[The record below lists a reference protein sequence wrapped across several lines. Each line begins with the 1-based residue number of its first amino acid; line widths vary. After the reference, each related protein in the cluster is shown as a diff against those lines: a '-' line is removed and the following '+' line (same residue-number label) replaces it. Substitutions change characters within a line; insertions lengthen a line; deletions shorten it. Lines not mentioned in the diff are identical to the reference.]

1 MKPHNLINYKKG
13 GKIMGIAGDE
23 QLLNLQ
29 KERQFLANQLGE
41 DKLRELI
48 TALTKLSEAQE
59 IRPYYIK
66 EVAIYW
72 HKVSL
77 LS

>member
-1 MKPHNLINYKKG
+1 MKNV
-13 GKIMGIAGDE
+13 GDE
-23 QLLNLQ
+23 RLLNLQ
-29 KERQFLANQLGE
+29 KERQFLVSQLGE

-48 TALTKLSEAQE
+48 TVLTDLSKAQE

-66 EVAIYW
+66 EVANYW

-77 LS
+77 LP

>member
-1 MKPHNLINYKKG
+1 MKNVGDGRLLI
-13 GKIMGIAGDE
+13 
-23 QLLNLQ
+23 LQ

-41 DKLRELI
+41 DKLRKLI
-48 TALTKLSEAQE
+48 TALTNLSEDQK

-77 LS
+77 LP